1 MWIHIENLHMH
12 MDSIQT
18 EIIVTFMQYISCV
31 CGHTQDKLDTDL
43 DTRIDID
50 NFVQYIY
57 TIQG

>member
-31 CGHTQDKLDTDL
+31 CGHTPDTDP
-43 DTRIDID
+43 DTKAELD
-50 NFVQYIY
+50 NFVQYISH
-57 TIQG
+57 GW